1 MDALEMYEEALDKA
15 KEECYEENDEDAQ
28 NDMTPI
34 IEKFSAKIEELRT
47 SVMGPSTISV
57 TVDMVVPDDCVAG
70 DVVEVE
76 IEGELMDVEIPEG
89 LEPGDEFEITV
100 TVDAPPPAPREKF
113 KAAGRDVIQNLP
125 KSPKPAPA
133 PKAAAAAAPAAAA
146 AEISEGVPPG
156 GDGMRSFK
164 LFLVETDLVREKKKI
179 DVAAKDLSTVK
190 EKIAA
195 SVYLPQ
201 EHAEQLQLF
210 STRSNTPVTTLGE
223 LKEKDKLQVMVAP
236 EFMPGVPKSPNSA
249 AAAAAAAPFK
259 LEPVVDAAVAAAA
272 PAAEAASPAT
282 HGKRNLLLILLET
295 DIVPTNTKLK
305 AEGVTCLDDLR
316 ELIVAKCSL
325 PEGCTADM
333 LEIFSTLSK
342 TDVTDLSHLKDKDKI
357 KVTVSA
363 PAGEPE
369 PANSYDYEAAKPF
382 LAELFG
388 WIGVCLATHPPCRP
402 LYTLFLC
409 ARHLWASATVF
420 SR

>member
-1 MDALEMYEEALDKA
+1 MEALEMYELALEKA
-15 KEECYEENDEDAQ
+15 HEECYAEEDEETQNEMDA
-28 NDMTPI
+28 I
-34 IEKFSAKIEELRT
+34 IQKFAAKTEELRA

-100 TVDAPPPAPREKF
+100 NVDAPPPAPKKKLKPPP
-113 KAAGRDVIQNLP
+113 KA
-125 KSPKPAPA
+125 KAPA
-133 PKAAAAAAPAAAA
+133 PDPAPQAAPVAGSAPDPASD
-146 AEISEGVPPG
+146 ISEGVPPA
-156 GDGMRSFK
+156 GDGTRSFK

-179 DVAAKDLSTVK
+179 DVDAKELSTIK

-195 SVYLPQ
+195 SIFFPMENA
-201 EHAEQLQLF
+201 EHLQLF
-210 STRSNTPVTTLGE
+210 SAMGNALVTTLDD
-223 LKEKDKLQVMVAP
+223 LKEKDKLQVTVAP
-236 EFMPGVPKSPNSA
+236 EFMPGIPKGPNPA
-249 AAAAAAAPFK
+249 GAAPVA
-259 LEPVVDAAVAAAA
+259 LEPAESVAVVA
-272 PAAEAASPAT
+272 PTETASSPAT

-305 AEGVTCLDDLR
+305 AEGVTTLDDLR
-316 ELIVAKCSL
+316 EMIVEKCSL

-342 TDVTDLSHLKDKDKI
+342 ADVTELAHLKDKDKI

-369 PANSYDYEAAKPF
+369 PANAYDYEAAKPF

-388 WIGVCLATHPPCRP
+388 WMGTCSAPPHSLCTRACAD
-402 LYTLFLC
+402 FLKPV
-409 ARHLWASATVF
+409 L
-420 SR
+420 